1 MAVGYN
7 PSIVSDGLVMYLDA
21 ANIRSYS
28 GSGVTANGLVGG
40 IGGTLVNGTG
50 FTSSN
55 NGCFVFDGTND
66 YVDCGNFL
74 DNPTNFTVVAWQKT
88 SAITNVQM
96 IVAKLVNYSYGAGWA
111 MFVRGDIPT
120 HGLSILLQ
128 TDGSR
133 WIIYYCSKLINDN
146 VWHHVAVVI
155 TNKVATALFVDG
167 ISYSILNGGGSP
179 ITTIS
184 NSVNVRIAR
193 DEANEYI
200 FQGNIPNVQLYN
212 RALSA
217 QEILQ
222 NYNATKGRYGI

>member
-1 MAVGYN
+1 MGTKYN
-7 PSIVSDGLVMYLDA
+7 PNIVRDGLVYYIDA
-21 ANIRSYS
+21 ANTRSYS
-28 GSGVTANGLVGG
+28 GSGVTVNGLVGG
-40 IGGTLVNGTG
+40 IGGTLVNGVG

-55 NGCFVFDGTND
+55 TGSFIFDGTND

-74 DNPTNFTVVAWQKT
+74 DNPANFTVVAWQKT

-96 IVAKLVNYSYGAGWA
+96 IVAKLVNYSSGAGWA

-120 HGLSILLQ
+120 QGLSILLQ

-133 WIIYYCSKLINDN
+133 WIIYYCSKLVNDN
-146 VWHHVAVVI
+146 NWHHVAVVI

-193 DEANEYI
+193 DEANEFI
-200 FQGNIPNVQLYN
+200 FNGNISQVQLFD

-217 QEILQ
+217 QEVKQ
-222 NYNATKGRYGI
+222 NYNATKKRYL

>member
-1 MAVGYN
+1 MGTKYN
-7 PSIVSDGLVMYLDA
+7 PTVVRDGLVYYIDA
-21 ANIRSYS
+21 ANTRSYS
-28 GSGVTANGLVGG
+28 GSGLTVNGLVG
-40 IGGTLVNGTG
+40 IGGTLVNGVG

-55 NGCFVFDGTND
+55 NGSFIFDGTND

-96 IVAKLVNYSYGAGWA
+96 IVAKLVNYSSGAGWA

-120 HGLSILLQ
+120 QGLSILLQ

-133 WIIYYCSKLINDN
+133 WIIYYCSKLVNDN
-146 VWHHVAVVI
+146 NWHHVAVVI

-167 ISYSILNGGGSP
+167 ISYSILNGGGGP

-193 DEANEYI
+193 DEANEFI
-200 FQGNIPNVQLYN
+200 FNGNISQVQLFD
-212 RALSA
+212 RALTA
-217 QEILQ
+217 QEVLQ
-222 NYNATKGRYGI
+222 NYNATKKRYL

>member
-1 MAVGYN
+1 MGIAYN
-7 PSIVSDGLVMYLDA
+7 TSIVSDGLVFALDA
-21 ANIRSYS
+21 ANSRCYS
-28 GSGVTANGLVGG
+28 GSGITVNGLISGT
-40 IGGTLVNGTG
+40 GGTLVNGVG

-55 NGCFVFDGTND
+55 NGSFIFDGTND

-96 IVAKLVNYSYGAGWA
+96 IVAKLVNYSSGAGWA

-120 HGLSILLQ
+120 QGLSILLQ

-167 ISYSILNGGGSP
+167 ISYSILNGGGGP

-184 NSVNVRIAR
+184 NSINVRIAR
-193 DEANEYI
+193 DEANEFI
-200 FQGNIPNVQLYN
+200 FNGNISQVQLFD
-212 RALSA
+212 RALTA
-217 QEILQ
+217 QEIRQ
-222 NYNATKGRYGI
+222 NYNATKKRYI

>member
-1 MAVGYN
+1 MGTKYN
-7 PSIVSDGLVMYLDA
+7 PTVVRDGLVYYIDA
-21 ANIRSYS
+21 ANTRSYS
-28 GSGVTANGLVGG
+28 GSGLTVNGLVG
-40 IGGTLVNGTG
+40 IGGTLVNGVG

-55 NGCFVFDGTND
+55 NGSFIFDGTND

-96 IVAKLVNYSYGAGWA
+96 IVAKLVNYSSGAGWA

-120 HGLSILLQ
+120 QGLSILLQ

-133 WIIYYCSKLINDN
+133 WIIYYCSKLVNDN
-146 VWHHVAVVI
+146 NWHHVAVVI

-167 ISYSILNGGGSP
+167 ISYSILNGGGGP

-193 DEANEYI
+193 DEANEFI
-200 FQGNIPNVQLYN
+200 FNGNISQVQLFD
-212 RALSA
+212 RALTA
-217 QEILQ
+217 QEVKQ
-222 NYNATKGRYGI
+222 NYNATKKRYI

>member
-1 MAVGYN
+1 MGLKHHPRVVTN
-7 PSIVSDGLVMYLDA
+7 GLVMYLDA
-21 ANIRSYS
+21 ANTRSYS
-28 GSGVTANGLVGG
+28 GSGLTVNGLVG
-40 IGGTLVNGTG
+40 IGGTLVNGVG

-55 NGCFVFDGTND
+55 NGSFIFDGTND

-96 IVAKLVNYSYGAGWA
+96 IVAKLVNYSSGAGWA

-120 HGLSILLQ
+120 QGLSILLQ

-133 WIIYYCSKLINDN
+133 WIIYYCSKLVNDN
-146 VWHHVAVVI
+146 NWHHVAVVI

-167 ISYSILNGGGSP
+167 ISYSILNGGGGP

-193 DEANEYI
+193 DEANEFI
-200 FQGNIPNVQLYN
+200 FNGNISQVQLFD
-212 RALSA
+212 RALTA
-217 QEILQ
+217 QEVLQ
-222 NYNATKGRYGI
+222 NYNATKKRYL